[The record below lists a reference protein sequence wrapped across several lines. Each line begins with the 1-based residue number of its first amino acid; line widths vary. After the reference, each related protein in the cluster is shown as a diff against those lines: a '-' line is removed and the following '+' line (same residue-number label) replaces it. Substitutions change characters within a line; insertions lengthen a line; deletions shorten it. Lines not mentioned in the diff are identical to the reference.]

1 MLIELNATNI
11 TLQFFRRIR
20 INTCFLKIID
30 LLMKIAINNFEF
42 RENSLKNLRI
52 YLFYKQKFVGL

>member
-1 MLIELNATNI
+1 
-11 TLQFFRRIR
+11 
-20 INTCFLKIID
+20 
-30 LLMKIAINNFEF
+30 MKIAINNFEF